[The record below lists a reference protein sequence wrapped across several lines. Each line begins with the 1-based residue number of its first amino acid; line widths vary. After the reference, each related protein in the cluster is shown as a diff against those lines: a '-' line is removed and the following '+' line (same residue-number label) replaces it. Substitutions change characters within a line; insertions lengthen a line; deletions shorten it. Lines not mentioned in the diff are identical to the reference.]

1 MKKMPNHAT
10 TTIPVID
17 ALDRAIAC
25 QENIFVLAV
34 LLEDSHENLVLSG
47 AGRLIANEA
56 RKLGDMLLVLEEQYP
71 RPTKRPRSG
80 ASIRPRQT

>member
-1 MKKMPNHAT
+1 MKKMSNHAT
-10 TTIPVID
+10 ATIPVID
-17 ALDRAIAC
+17 ALDRAIAA
-25 QENIFVLAV
+25 QENIFILAV
-34 LLEDSHENLVLSG
+34 LLEDSQENLVLSG

-80 ASIRPRQT
+80 ASIRHRQT